1 MHSSYLACVVLWEGE
16 GLPFVRG
23 TAAGFFF
30 CVCSLAEYISWINKS
45 KVKFKA
51 SVVAILLN
59 VRRRGNVWEDF
70 FFPPSL

>member
-30 CVCSLAEYISWINKS
+30 VCVLSPNI
-45 KVKFKA
+45 
-51 SVVAILLN
+51 
-59 VRRRGNVWEDF
+59 
-70 FFPPSL
+70 FPGLTNLRSSSRHPL